1 MEITE
6 EELKKKI
13 EEAVAE
19 SRKGLLTQDQVNEI
33 VAKRLSEA
41 NDKHKKEI
49 EERERI
55 AKMSAEEKQKHDFEE
70 MQKERDEFKQQLA
83 QKEHKE
89 KIINLMTEKK
99 IDSSLYDVFSGITD
113 LDVAGN
119 MMNKFNET
127 VTEKVNAEVDK
138 KIKPNVPS
146 VGNNNVDD
154 AQLRRAMGLK

>member
-1 MEITE
+1 
-6 EELKKKI
+6 
-13 EEAVAE
+13 
-19 SRKGLLTQDQVNEI
+19 
-33 VAKRLSEA
+33 
-41 NDKHKKEI
+41 
-49 EERERI
+49 
-55 AKMSAEEKQKHDFEE
+55 
-70 MQKERDEFKQQLA
+70 
-83 QKEHKE
+83 
-89 KIINLMTEKK
+89 MTEKK